1 MLKKSNL
8 FTRQAGDILNHWLQ
22 KYQNMPLL
30 FLSSGGSALQILD
43 HLDTNLFTDK
53 VTISVIDERFS
64 TDPKVNNFAQL
75 ASTNF
80 YNQISKNNAR
90 IIDTRPRAPE
100 SQVDLA
106 NRFESELKNW
116 VKNHPGGKIIATLG
130 LGPDGHTSGIL
141 PFPENP
147 DLFYKLF
154 VDTDHWV
161 VPYDAGAKSPYKL
174 RVTTTI
180 PFLQKIDH
188 AVFYVC
194 GEEKKPALKFVYEK
208 STDLAST
215 PGHLVK
221 LLPDVHLFT
230 DIQIVKGLSHV
241 FQPL

>member
-1 MLKKSNL
+1 MSEKLNSPVH
-8 FTRQAGDILNHWLQ
+8 QAGDALNHWLQ

-43 HLDTNLFTDK
+43 HLNTGLYSDQA
-53 VTISVIDERFS
+53 TIGVIDERFS
-64 TDPKVNNFAQL
+64 VDPKVNNFAQL

-106 NRFESELKNW
+106 NRFESELRNW
-116 VKNHPGGKIIATLG
+116 VNNHPDGKIIATLG

-147 DLFYKLF
+147 ELFYKLF

-161 VPYDAGAKSPYKL
+161 VAYDAGTKSPYPL
-174 RVTTTI
+174 RITTTI
-180 PFLQKIDH
+180 PFLKQIHH
-188 AVFYVC
+188 AILFVL
-194 GEEKKPALKFVYEK
+194 GEEKSPALHKVYAP
-208 STDLAST
+208 SGSLPDT
-215 PGHLVK
+215 PGRLVK

-230 DIQIVKGLSHV
+230 DIKL
-241 FQPL
+241 